1 MTTKRGGC
9 GIQRGPQREEE
20 EAGGGRVRRRRWWQ
34 LRWWAV
40 LVAMAKHRP
49 QTRSYQHS

>member
-9 GIQRGPQREEE
+9 GIQRGPQKRMEENK
-20 EAGGGRVRRRRWWQ
+20 RVRRRRWWQ